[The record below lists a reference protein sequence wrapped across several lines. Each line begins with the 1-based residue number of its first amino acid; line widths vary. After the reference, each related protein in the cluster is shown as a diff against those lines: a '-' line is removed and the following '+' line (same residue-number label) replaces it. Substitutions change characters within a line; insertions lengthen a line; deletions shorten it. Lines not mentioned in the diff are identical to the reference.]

1 MNRTEEYGSDGPGR
15 HLMGARLHHIGQS
28 AQETGAL
35 ARPHRPRA

>member
-1 MNRTEEYGSDGPGR
+1 MNRTEEHGSDGPDR
-15 HLMGARLHHIGQS
+15 HLMGARLQDIGQS